1 MLDGLCAVLK
11 ADIGSDLIHNSHT
24 SALLLRQ
31 LLKQA
36 EQWHLKMKVDLSELD
51 SGYMTTKDILACE
64 TVLTCVVSYWGR
76 LLVLSRR
83 N

>member
-11 ADIGSDLIHNSHT
+11 ADIGSDLMHNSHT

-36 EQWHLKMKVDLSELD
+36 ENWHLKMKVDISELE
-51 SGYMTTKDILACE
+51 SGYA
-64 TVLTCVVSYWGR
+64 
-76 LLVLSRR
+76 LL
-83 N
+83 

>member
-11 ADIGSDLIHNSHT
+11 ADIGSDLIHSSHT

-36 EQWHLKMKVDLSELD
+36 EHWHLKLKVDLSELE
-51 SGYMTTKDILACE
+51 SGY
-64 TVLTCVVSYWGR
+64 VVTIKYIQWTHSNPATLGTI
-76 LLVLSRR
+76 S
-83 N
+83 